1 MRLKL
6 FIILLLT
13 ITSCTTFASKEYKL
27 AINESKEAQRIE
39 FNQISN
45 DLDSLK
51 KAKRETQSAIESL
64 RKLPDSKSDQRV
76 NNNINSLREKQ
87 KTIEARIQNL
97 EEKRR
102 QERIQKEREQ
112 KVENLRPYIC
122 KAIIASATNTKPN
135 IINIDAVDVYIYLS
149 YIRPE
154 DNSKWSYVCDIANTR
169 YQKEIKGEI
178 NFASEIKYIYNKETK
193 FTYSITEQENKT
205 LITINS
211 DSSFYGQTTF
221 NLKELK

>member
-27 AINESKEAQRIE
+27 AINESKEAQSIE

-76 NNNINSLREKQ
+76 DNNINSLREKQ

-112 KVENLRPYIC
+112 KFEKLRPYVC
-122 KAIIASATNTKPN
+122 KALMALATNTKPN
-135 IINIDAVDVYIYLS
+135 IINIYAVRADIYLE

-154 DNSKWSYVCDIANTR
+154 DNKRWSYVCRTTKPR
-169 YQKEIKGEI
+169 YQKQIKGRI
-178 NFASEIKYIYNKETK
+178 DVAHKTKYLYNKETK

-211 DSSFYGQTTF
+211 DSSYYGQTTF